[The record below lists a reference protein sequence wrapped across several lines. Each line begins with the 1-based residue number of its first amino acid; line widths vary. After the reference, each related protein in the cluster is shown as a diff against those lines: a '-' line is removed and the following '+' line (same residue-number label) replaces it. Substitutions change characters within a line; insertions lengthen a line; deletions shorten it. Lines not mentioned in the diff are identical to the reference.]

1 MAAVVSQKKKETFLP
16 LPDHQTLGII
26 WNSMGIGVFT
36 VDLERRVTSFNEAAV
51 SITDYRREEVIGRH
65 CHEVFGNN
73 LCQGD
78 CRFHRAFEKGD
89 AFLNFDLEIMGREGD
104 AILINKTVTPL
115 RDRQGNLVGAVE
127 SFQDVSLLWDLHGK
141 IRYQTERF
149 RQILDSMG
157 LGVITFTR
165 SGHILSF
172 NTGAERM
179 TRYRREEVIGKPCRD
194 ILRSNLCQAGCG
206 LEKILLDGEPL
217 SEIDGEIQ
225 SKDGTVVPVKIAFT
239 LFRDDEGKTLGAVGI
254 FEDRSLIQHL
264 EKKAYQ
270 RFTCGDII
278 SQDPRMLHIFDLLPI
293 VAARDVTVLIQG
305 PTGCG
310 KDLVA
315 KVIHEQSHRAK
326 GPFIKVNCAAIPENL
341 LESEMFGYVR
351 GAFTGAQHDKPGLFQ
366 LADQGTIFL
375 DEIGDLPLA
384 LQAKLLQVLEDKE
397 FYPLGAKKTVKVD
410 VRILAATNQDLEG
423 MIRERKFREDLF
435 YRLNVI
441 RLELPPLRERAQDIP
456 LLINHF
462 LKQSNL
468 EKRKKIQRFA
478 PPALGLLLEY
488 PYPGNIRELENIIEH
503 ACLICQGEIIQA
515 EHLPLYVQ
523 ARTRGRESTPVRS
536 LDSPSDEAAMIR
548 ETLKAQHWNRQATA
562 RILHLDRTTLW
573 RKMKRYNLKP

>member
-1 MAAVVSQKKKETFLP
+1 M
-16 LPDHQTLGII
+16 
-26 WNSMGIGVFT
+26 
-36 VDLERRVTSFNEAAV
+36 
-51 SITDYRREEVIGRH
+51 
-65 CHEVFGNN
+65 
-73 LCQGD
+73 
-78 CRFHRAFEKGD
+78 
-89 AFLNFDLEIMGREGD
+89 
-104 AILINKTVTPL
+104 
-115 RDRQGNLVGAVE
+115 
-127 SFQDVSLLWDLHGK
+127 
-141 IRYQTERF
+141 
-149 RQILDSMG
+149 
-157 LGVITFTR
+157 
-165 SGHILSF
+165 
-172 NTGAERM
+172 
-179 TRYRREEVIGKPCRD
+179 
-194 ILRSNLCQAGCG
+194 
-206 LEKILLDGEPL
+206 EKILKDGEPL
-217 SEIDGEIQ
+217 SEIDGEVR
-225 SKDGTVVPVKIAFT
+225 SKDGTAVPVKIAFT
-239 LFRDDEGKTLGAVGI
+239 LLRDDEGKTLGAVGM

-264 EKKAYQ
+264 EKKVYQ

-278 SQDPRMLHIFDLLPI
+278 SQDPRMLSIFDLLPI

-326 GPFIKVNCAAIPENL
+326 GPYIKVNCAAIPENL
-341 LESEMFGYVR
+341 LESELFGYVR

-366 LADQGTIFL
+366 LANRGTIFL

-384 LQAKLLQVLEDKE
+384 LQAKLLRVLEDKE

-462 LKQSNL
+462 LKRSNL
-468 EKRKKIQRFA
+468 ERGKRIQRFD

-503 ACLICQGEIIQA
+503 ACLICQGEIIQV

-523 ARTRGRESTPVRS
+523 ARRPGGEGLSARALLPTG
-536 LDSPSDEAAMIR
+536 DEAALIR
-548 ETLKAQHWNRQATA
+548 ETLSAQHWNRQATA
-562 RILHLDRTTLW
+562 KILGLDRTTLW
-573 RKMKRYNLKP
+573 RKMKRYNLKPLNRRVGLSPEVPGEDYGQILD

>member
-1 MAAVVSQKKKETFLP
+1 MAAVASQKKKGTFLP

-51 SITDYRREEVIGRH
+51 SITDYRREEVIGKH

-78 CRFHRAFEKGD
+78 CRFHRAFEKGN

-217 SEIDGEIQ
+217 SEIDGEIH

-239 LFRDDEGKTLGAVGI
+239 LLRDDEGKTLGAVGI

-293 VAARDVTVLIQG
+293 VAGRDVTVLIQG

-315 KVIHEQSHRAK
+315 KVIHEQSHRAQ
-326 GPFIKVNCAAIPENL
+326 GPFVKVNCAAIPENL

-468 EKRKKIQRFA
+468 ERGKKIQRFA

-523 ARTRGRESTPVRS
+523 ARTHGRESTPVRS
-536 LDSPSDEAAMIR
+536 LDSPSDEATMIR
-548 ETLKAQHWNRQATA
+548 ETLSAQHWNRQATA

>member
-1 MAAVVSQKKKETFLP
+1 VASQAKKETFLP

-26 WNSMGIGVFT
+26 WNSMGIGVLT
-36 VDLERRVTSFNEAAV
+36 VDLEHRVTSYNEAAI
-51 SITDYRREEVIGRH
+51 SITGYRLEEVIGKR
-65 CHEVFGNN
+65 CREVFRNN

-78 CRFHRAFEKGD
+78 CRFNQAFKKGE
-89 AFLNFDLEIMGREGD
+89 AFLNFDLEIMDREGN
-104 AILINKTVTPL
+104 AILIHKTVTPL

-149 RQILDSMG
+149 RQILDSMA

-179 TRYRREEVIGKPCRD
+179 TGYRREEVIGKPCRE
-194 ILRSNLCQAGCG
+194 ILRSNLCQVDCG
-206 LEKILLDGEPL
+206 LERILKTGEPL

-225 SKDGTVVPVKIAFT
+225 SKDETVIPVKIAFT
-239 LFRDDEGKTLGAVGI
+239 LLEDDEGKTLGAVGI
-254 FEDRSLIQHL
+254 FEDRSLIRHL

-278 SQDPRMLHIFDLLPI
+278 SQDPRMLRIFELLPI
-293 VAARDVTVLIQG
+293 VAAREVTVLIQG

-315 KVIHEQSHRAK
+315 KVIHEQSHRK

-341 LESEMFGYVR
+341 LESELFGYVR
-351 GAFTGAQHDKPGLFQ
+351 GAFTGAQHNKPGLFQ
-366 LADQGTIFL
+366 LADRGTIFL

-384 LQAKLLQVLEDKE
+384 LQAKLLRVLEDKE
-397 FYPLGAKKTVKVD
+397 FYPLGGKKTVKVD
-410 VRILAATNQDLEG
+410 VRILAATNQDLED

-441 RLELPPLRERAQDIP
+441 RLELPPLKERVEDIP
-456 LLINHF
+456 LLITHF
-462 LKQSNL
+462 LRQSNL
-468 EKRKKIQRFA
+468 ERGKKIQRFA

-503 ACLICQGEIIQA
+503 ACLICQEEVIQA

-523 ARTRGRESTPVRS
+523 ARTRRRESIP
-536 LDSPSDEAAMIR
+536 LPSFDLPHDEAALIR
-548 ETLKAQHWNRQATA
+548 ETLSTQHWNRQATA
-562 RILHLDRTTLW
+562 QILQMDRTTLW
-573 RKMKRYNLKP
+573 RKMKRYNLMP

>member
-1 MAAVVSQKKKETFLP
+1 M
-16 LPDHQTLGII
+16 
-26 WNSMGIGVFT
+26 
-36 VDLERRVTSFNEAAV
+36 
-51 SITDYRREEVIGRH
+51 
-65 CHEVFGNN
+65 
-73 LCQGD
+73 
-78 CRFHRAFEKGD
+78 
-89 AFLNFDLEIMGREGD
+89 
-104 AILINKTVTPL
+104 
-115 RDRQGNLVGAVE
+115 
-127 SFQDVSLLWDLHGK
+127 
-141 IRYQTERF
+141 
-149 RQILDSMG
+149 
-157 LGVITFTR
+157 
-165 SGHILSF
+165 
-172 NTGAERM
+172 
-179 TRYRREEVIGKPCRD
+179 
-194 ILRSNLCQAGCG
+194 
-206 LEKILLDGEPL
+206 
-217 SEIDGEIQ
+217 
-225 SKDGTVVPVKIAFT
+225 VPVKIAFT

-264 EKKAYQ
+264 EKKVYQ

-293 VAARDVTVLIQG
+293 VAGRDVTVLIQG

-384 LQAKLLQVLEDKE
+384 LQAKLLRVLEDKE

-468 EKRKKIQRFA
+468 EKSKRIRRFA
-478 PPALGLLLEY
+478 PPALGLLLDY

-503 ACLICQGEIIQA
+503 ACLICQGDHIKVD
-515 EHLPLYVQ
+515 HLPLFLQPLPYPKKKGLLSGKKQ
-523 ARTRGRESTPVRS
+523 T
-536 LDSPSDEAAMIR
+536 DEEGLIR
-548 ETLKAQHWNRQATA
+548 QTLKATHWNRQETA
-562 RILHLDRTTLW
+562 RALKMDRSTLW
-573 RKMKRYNLKP
+573 RKMKYFDLKP